1 MKELTDIEVL
11 VIAGTLCECYGSDT
25 QIGSISSLAKVG
37 LFSKIMSII
46 LCYPVKAPATYSAHD
61 HNDFDVAG
69 YYECRRQCCNNG
81 HKQYK
86 YHEEIYY
93 C

>member
-11 VIAGTLCECYGSDT
+11 VIAGALCECSGSNA
-25 QIGSISSLAKVG
+25 QIKNTSGLAKMS
-37 LFSKIMSII
+37 LFGKIMSVV
-46 LCYPVKAPATYSAHD
+46 LCYSVKPSTTYSAHD

-69 YYECRRQCCNNG
+69 YYECRRQCCSSG